1 MIYGYA
7 RVSNQDQNLES
18 QKNLISRYGIDHR
31 LMIDEWIEVEVS
43 SRQSTQARRID
54 ELLNRLQPMDIIIA
68 SELSRLG
75 RSLKETLNTIE
86 SIVQEKQARLILIKQ
101 NLDINPH
108 NTNNLTN
115 KVLITVFSMI
125 AELERDFISERTK
138 EGLRARKEKGIKL
151 GKPKGTLQSSMY
163 DQDKDKIFHLHHLGV
178 PLHKIIKTHIKYG
191 KYASLKEYIDKR
203 KSQDSVN
210 LLDEKYPDL
219 S

>member
-18 QKNLISRYGIDHR
+18 QKNLISRYGIDHK

-43 SRQSTQARRID
+43 SRQSTQARKID
-54 ELLNRLQPMDIIIA
+54 ELLNKLQPMDTIIS

-75 RSLKETLNTIE
+75 RSLKETLNIIE
-86 SIVQEKQARLILIKQ
+86 SIVQEKYARLILIKQ

-108 NTNNLTN
+108 NTNNLAN

-138 EGLRARKEKGIKL
+138 EGLKSRKEKGIKL
-151 GKPKGTLQSSMY
+151 GKPKGTLQFSMY
-163 DQDKDKIFHLHHLGV
+163 DQDKDKIFHLYDLGV
-178 PLHKIIKTHIKYG
+178 PLRKIIQTHLKYG

-203 KSQDSVN
+203 KPQNSAN
-210 LLDEKYPDL
+210 FMEENILI
-219 S
+219 